1 MLLMEIKKRLGH
13 FAVSLLL
20 SFSTVQW
27 ANAAPSEQEEV
38 HEITIIAVELFG
50 QLAAAADYC
59 EIPLSATFLSSL
71 DDSFKQHSQSPQ
83 DYKEMQQRFKDSRQS
98 ILNDFKQ
105 GEMELDCEQ
114 VQQAVDAE
122 EAN

>member
-1 MLLMEIKKRLGH
+1 MILMKTKKRSGLFAVGMLLSCGMM
-13 FAVSLLL
+13 
-20 SFSTVQW
+20 QW

-59 EIPLSATFLSSL
+59 EIPLSATFLNSL

-114 VQQAVDAE
+114 V
-122 EAN
+122 